1 MQVINLSEQNSLLH
15 QFTSE
20 LRDVSIQNDRLRF
33 RKNIERIGQIMA
45 YEISKQLPWELVNI
59 TTPLGN
65 HQSKRLAEQP
75 VLATILRAGL
85 SMHHGLLSYFDQADC
100 AFISAY
106 RRHQDEHHFDIVVEY
121 LASPDINNR
130 IVLLIDPMLA
140 TGQSIDLTY
149 QALLKYGKPKQLHVV
164 SLIASA
170 PGVAYLKNKLPG
182 HTLWIASMDEA
193 LNEHGY
199 IVPGL
204 GDAGDLSFGEKLE
217 RRD

>member
-1 MQVINLSEQNSLLH
+1 MEVINLSENNSLL
-15 QFTSE
+15 QQYVSE
-20 LRDVSIQNDRLRF
+20 LRDAELQKDRMRF

-45 YEISKQLPWELVNI
+45 YEISKTLAWKKVEV
-59 TTPLGN
+59 TTPLGV
-65 HQSKRLAEQP
+65 HVSTRLAEQP

-85 SMHHGLLSYFDQADC
+85 SMHHGLLSFFDEADC

-106 RRHQDEHHFDIVVEY
+106 RKHHDKQNFEIVVEY
-121 LASPDINNR
+121 LASPDINDKV
-130 IVLLIDPMLA
+130 VLLIDPMLA

-164 SLIASA
+164 SLIASK
-170 PGVAYLKNKLPG
+170 PGVDYLTQQLPG
-182 HTLWIASMDEA
+182 HTLWIAAMDND

-204 GDAGDLSFGEKLE
+204 GDAGDLSFGDKME
-217 RRD
+217 R

>member
-1 MQVINLSEQNSLLH
+1 MEVINLSENNSLL
-15 QFTSE
+15 QQYVSE
-20 LRDVSIQNDRLRF
+20 LRDAELQKDRMRF

-45 YEISKQLPWELVNI
+45 YEISKTLAWKKVEV
-59 TTPLGN
+59 TTPLGV
-65 HQSKRLAEQP
+65 HQSTRLAEQP

-85 SMHHGLLSYFDQADC
+85 SMHHGLLSFFDEADC

-106 RRHQDEHHFDIVVEY
+106 RKHHDAQNFEIVVEY
-121 LASPDINNR
+121 LASPDINDKV
-130 IVLLIDPMLA
+130 VLLIDPMLA

-164 SLIASA
+164 SLIASK
-170 PGVAYLKNKLPG
+170 PGVDYLTQQLPG
-182 HTLWIASMDEA
+182 HTLWIAAMDND

-204 GDAGDLSFGEKLE
+204 GDAGDLSFGDKME
-217 RRD
+217 R

>member
-1 MQVINLSEQNSLLH
+1 MEVINLSENNSLL
-15 QFTSE
+15 QQYVSE
-20 LRDVSIQNDRLRF
+20 LRDVELQKDRMRF

-45 YEISKQLPWELVNI
+45 YEISKTLAWKKVEV
-59 TTPLGN
+59 TTPLGV
-65 HQSKRLAEQP
+65 HQSTRLAEQP

-85 SMHHGLLSYFDQADC
+85 SMHHGLLSFFDEAEC

-106 RRHQDEHHFDIVVEY
+106 RKHHDEHNFEIVVEY
-121 LASPDINNR
+121 LASPDINDKV
-130 IVLLIDPMLA
+130 VLLIDPMLA

-164 SLIASA
+164 SLIASK
-170 PGVAYLKNKLPG
+170 PGVDYLTSQLPG
-182 HTLWIASMDEA
+182 HTLWIAAMDND

-204 GDAGDLSFGEKLE
+204 GDAGDLSFGDKME
-217 RRD
+217 R

>member
-1 MQVINLSEQNSLLH
+1 MEVINLSENNSLL
-15 QFTSE
+15 QQYVSE
-20 LRDVSIQNDRLRF
+20 LRDAELQKDRMRF

-45 YEISKQLPWELVNI
+45 YEISKTLAWKKVEV
-59 TTPLGN
+59 TTPLGV
-65 HQSKRLAEQP
+65 HVSTRLAEQP

-85 SMHHGLLSYFDQADC
+85 SMHHGLLSFFDEADC

-106 RRHQDEHHFDIVVEY
+106 RKHHDKQNFEIVVEY
-121 LASPDINNR
+121 LASPDINDKV
-130 IVLLIDPMLA
+130 VLLIDPMLA

-164 SLIASA
+164 SLIASK
-170 PGVAYLKNKLPG
+170 PGVDYLTQQLPG
-182 HTLWIASMDEA
+182 HTLWIGAMDND

-204 GDAGDLSFGEKLE
+204 GDAGDLSFGDKME
-217 RRD
+217 R

>member
-1 MQVINLSEQNSLLH
+1 MEVINLSENNSLL
-15 QFTSE
+15 QQYVSE
-20 LRDVSIQNDRLRF
+20 LRDAELQKDRMRF

-45 YEISKQLPWELVNI
+45 YEISKTLAWKKVDV
-59 TTPLGN
+59 TTPLGV
-65 HQSKRLAEQP
+65 HQSTRLAEQP

-85 SMHHGLLSYFDQADC
+85 SMHHGLLSFFDEADC

-106 RRHQDEHHFDIVVEY
+106 RKHHDAQNFEIVVEY
-121 LASPDINNR
+121 LASPDINDKV
-130 IVLLIDPMLA
+130 VLLIDPMLA

-164 SLIASA
+164 SLIASK
-170 PGVAYLKNKLPG
+170 PGVDYLTQQLPG
-182 HTLWIASMDEA
+182 HTLWIAAMDND

-204 GDAGDLSFGEKLE
+204 GDAGDLSFGDKME
-217 RRD
+217 R

>member
-1 MQVINLSEQNSLLH
+1 MEVINLSENNSLL
-15 QFTSE
+15 QQYVSE
-20 LRDVSIQNDRLRF
+20 LRDAELQKDRMRF

-45 YEISKQLPWELVNI
+45 YEISKTLAWKKVEV
-59 TTPLGN
+59 TTPLGV
-65 HQSKRLAEQP
+65 HVSTRLAEQP

-85 SMHHGLLSYFDQADC
+85 SMHHGLLSFFDEADC

-106 RRHQDEHHFDIVVEY
+106 RKHHDEQNFEIVVEY
-121 LASPDINNR
+121 LASPDINDKV
-130 IVLLIDPMLA
+130 VLLIDPMLA

-164 SLIASA
+164 SLIASK
-170 PGVAYLKNKLPG
+170 PGVDYLIQQLPG
-182 HTLWIASMDEA
+182 HTLWIAAMDND

-204 GDAGDLSFGEKLE
+204 GDAGDLSFGDKME
-217 RRD
+217 R

>member
-1 MQVINLSEQNSLLH
+1 MEVINLSENNSLL
-15 QFTSE
+15 QQYVSE
-20 LRDVSIQNDRLRF
+20 LRDAELQKDRMRF

-45 YEISKQLPWELVNI
+45 YEISKTLAWKKVEV
-59 TTPLGN
+59 TTPLGV
-65 HQSKRLAEQP
+65 HVSTRLAEQP

-85 SMHHGLLSYFDQADC
+85 SMHHGLLSFFDEADC

-106 RRHQDEHHFDIVVEY
+106 RKHHDEQNFEIAVEY
-121 LASPDINNR
+121 LASPDINDKV
-130 IVLLIDPMLA
+130 VLLIDPMLA

-164 SLIASA
+164 SLIASK
-170 PGVAYLKNKLPG
+170 PGVDYLTQQLPG
-182 HTLWIASMDEA
+182 HTLWIAAMDND

-204 GDAGDLSFGEKLE
+204 GDAGDLSFGDKME
-217 RRD
+217 R

>member
-1 MQVINLSEQNSLLH
+1 MEVINLSENNSLL
-15 QFTSE
+15 QQYVSE
-20 LRDVSIQNDRLRF
+20 LRDVELQKDRMRF

-45 YEISKQLPWELVNI
+45 YEISKTLAWKKVDVV
-59 TTPLGN
+59 TPLGV
-65 HQSKRLAEQP
+65 HQSTRLAEQP

-85 SMHHGLLSYFDQADC
+85 SMHHGLLSFFDEADC

-106 RRHQDEHHFDIVVEY
+106 RKHHDEQNFEIVVEY
-121 LASPDINNR
+121 LASPDINDKV
-130 IVLLIDPMLA
+130 VLLIDPMLA

-164 SLIASA
+164 SLIASK
-170 PGVAYLKNKLPG
+170 PGVDYLMQQLPG
-182 HTLWIASMDEA
+182 QTLWIAAMDSD

-204 GDAGDLSFGEKLE
+204 GDAGDLSFGDKME
-217 RRD
+217 R